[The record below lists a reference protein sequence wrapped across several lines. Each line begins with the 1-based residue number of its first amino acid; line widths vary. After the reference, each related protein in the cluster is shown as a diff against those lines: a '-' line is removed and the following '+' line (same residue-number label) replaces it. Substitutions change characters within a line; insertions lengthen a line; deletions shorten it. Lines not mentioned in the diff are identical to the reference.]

1 MRSFFALLEKE
12 MLLELRGKE
21 TIVVMYSLAFLFS
34 VIVSSGVQ
42 QSFLAE
48 AEVVKLYPT
57 LLWSSLLFSATIA
70 LGRSYDN
77 ELENRAL
84 EGLILAGAGF
94 WELYAAKAI
103 SATVM
108 VFLGHSGAALALALL
123 LDVPVFPI
131 AGELLGLSLLV
142 VFAYSSI
149 ATLTS
154 AMSSTSRLKGLL
166 LPLILLP
173 LLFPLLFAAIELTH
187 SLLEGSTLSLES
199 GWFSLIMGL
208 DVVYFVLG
216 LNLYEFVIKE

>member
-1 MRSFFALLEKE
+1 MRTFFALLEKE
-12 MLLELRGKE
+12 VILELRGKE
-21 TIVVMYSLAFLFS
+21 TLVVMYSLALLFS

-42 QSFLAE
+42 QSFIAE
-48 AEVVKLYPT
+48 ADIVKLYPT

-70 LGRSYDN
+70 LGRSYDQ

-94 WELYAAKAI
+94 WELYAAKAF

-108 VFLGHSGAALALALL
+108 VFFGHSGAAIALAMLL
-123 LDVPVFPI
+123 NVPVFSI
-131 AGELLGLSLLV
+131 LAELLLLSLMV

-187 SLLEGSTLSLES
+187 SLLDGGGLAIDS